1 MLDALARGDDSAVL
15 SRRESKLSM
24 AQYWIGDTDKAVKH
38 QRMLRVGTVV
48 VIGAIL
54 VAIVAR
60 KKRF

>member
-24 AQYWIGDTDKAVKH
+24 AQYWIGATDKAVKH

-54 VAIVAR
+54 VAIIAR